1 MEKQARSYVSKIL
14 YSEDKKSGI
23 YPLSEIIKEVEEKRE
38 LLGGSPGLANSP
50 NAPGD
55 NARFEGLG
63 VPVGLYIAP
72 KDINFQL
79 GGDYKIVSEDCD
91 EIDDDLFDKLYNF
104 ITPIKTQKKCKKTT
118 RKLHK

>member
-1 MEKQARSYVSKIL
+1 MEKTAKSYVSKIL

-23 YPLSEIIKEVEEKRE
+23 YPLFEIIKEVEEKRE
-38 LLGGSPGLANSP
+38 LLGGSR

-55 NARFEGLG
+55 NDRFEGLG
-63 VPVGLYIAP
+63 VPIGLYIAP

-79 GGDYKIVSEDCD
+79 GGDYKVVSEDCD

-104 ITPIKTQKKCKKTT
+104 ITPLKTQKKCKKTT